1 MISRSTYNSLAYGR
15 FSVNVY
21 SGKEVGFDDR
31 NIGFEYSSYI
41 SQLHNF
47 GQVNPL
53 LYSLVLSYKV
63 TNEDNTS
70 KLGGKGRLSGLELSF
85 T

>member
-1 MISRSTYNSLAYGR
+1 MISGSTYNSLAYGR

-41 SQLHNF
+41 S
-47 GQVNPL
+47 
-53 LYSLVLSYKV
+53 
-63 TNEDNTS
+63 
-70 KLGGKGRLSGLELSF
+70 
-85 T
+85 